1 MKTNQAKAFAQLHLH
16 GWELE
21 EIDYIEFKNTYREN
35 RGKEHTSSFEYRDF
49 IDFPCTC
56 DYYSIDGYKYYT
68 YNYLISYHDGH
79 DNVSYSCRIKCLTHD
94 ELYSYA
100 HIGQ

>member
-16 GWELE
+16 GHELE
-21 EIDYIEFKNTYREN
+21 EIDYIDWKNTYRN
-35 RGKEHTSSFEYRDF
+35 NIGKGYSSNLQFREF
-49 IDFPCTC
+49 SDFPCTC
-56 DYYSIDGYKYYT
+56 DYYSIDGYDYYT